1 MYMKKLLL
9 IVPSLHQGGA
19 EKVCAATAVVLKPYF
34 DVQIAIFDSKNID
47 FDVEDIPVTDLGLP
61 SRPGKLS
68 KVFNVLRRGYR
79 LNRLKKREQI
89 DIAYSFGPTA
99 NLANVFAGRL
109 FSKKGAKCWLGVM
122 SYMDMD
128 SSWLGFFC
136 KKADRLLCCSE
147 TLRGMIAEKYACGCA
162 YTLTG
167 FFDIPQIRARAE
179 EEEAS
184 LPWQDGRVIV
194 SMGREDVVKGFWH
207 LLKIFSLVHKKLPDT
222 RLLIIGKGE
231 FTAYRKLAADLG
243 VAEAVHFAG
252 LQKNPYP
259 YLKRGTLFLLTSY
272 WEGFPNAL
280 VEAMAM
286 GLPAVAT
293 DCMTGPAEI
302 FDGKYGILVPNMG
315 KEPDMD
321 ASHIEEAEK
330 STADRVVSLLENGA
344 ELARYGRLSVERA
357 GVYSKEAYIHKIRE
371 WSVG

>member
-1 MYMKKLLL
+1 MKKLLL
-9 IVPSLHQGGA
+9 IVPSLHQGGS
-19 EKVCAATAVVLKPYF
+19 EKVCAMTAVILKPYF
-34 DVQIAIFDSKNID
+34 DVQIAIFDSRNVD
-47 FDVEDIPVTDLGLP
+47 FDVEDVPVADLGLP
-61 SRPGKLS
+61 SRPGKLA
-68 KVFNVLRRGYR
+68 KVINVCKRGWR
-79 LNRLKKREQI
+79 LYRLKKREQI

-99 NLANVFAGRL
+99 NLANVFSRL
-109 FSKKGAKCWLGVM
+109 LPGGKRAKCWLGVM

-128 SSWLGFFC
+128 SSWLGLFC
-136 KKADRLLCCSE
+136 KKSDRLLCCSE
-147 TLRGMIAEKYACGCA
+147 TLRGMVEEKYGCDHT

-167 FFDIPQIRARAE
+167 FFDIAQIRARAE
-179 EEEAS
+179 EGEAQ
-184 LPWQDGRVIV
+184 LPWQEGRIIV

-207 LLKIFSLVHKKLPDT
+207 LLKIFSLVHRKLPDT

-243 VAEAVHFAG
+243 IADAVYFAG

-259 YLKRGTLFLLTSY
+259 YLKKGTLYLLTSY

-302 FDGKYGILVPNMG
+302 FDGKYGVLVPNMG

-321 ASHIEEAEK
+321 ASHIEEEEEN
-330 STADRVVSLLENGA
+330 TAARVAALLQDGE
-344 ELARYGRLSVERA
+344 ELARYSRLSVERA
-357 GVYSKEAYIHKIRE
+357 GVFSKEAYIRKIRE
-371 WSVG
+371 WSV

>member
-1 MYMKKLLL
+1 MKKLLL
-9 IVPSLHQGGA
+9 IVPSLHQGGS
-19 EKVCAATAVVLKPYF
+19 EKVCAMTAVALKPYF
-34 DVQIAIFDSKNID
+34 DVQIAIFDSTNMD
-47 FDVEDIPVTDLGLP
+47 FDVGDIPVADIGLP
-61 SRPGKLS
+61 SRPRKLA
-68 KVFNVLRRGYR
+68 KVLNVLRRAH
-79 LNRLKKREQI
+79 RLKWLKRKEQI

-109 FSKKGAKCWLGVM
+109 FSRKGAKCWLGVM

-128 SSWLGFFC
+128 SSWLGLFC

-147 TLRGMIAEKYACGCA
+147 TLRGMIEKKYACGCA

-179 EEEAS
+179 EEEAE
-184 LPWQDGRVIV
+184 LPWRDGRIIV
-194 SMGREDVVKGFWH
+194 SMGREDVVKGYWH
-207 LLKIFSLVHKKLPDT
+207 LLKIFSLVHRKLPDT
-222 RLLIIGKGE
+222 KLLMIGKGE
-231 FTAYRKLAADLG
+231 FTAYRKLAEELG
-243 VAEAVHFAG
+243 VADAVCFAG

-259 YLKRGTLFLLTSY
+259 YLKKGTLYLLTSY

-315 KEPDMD
+315 KDPDMD
-321 ASHIEEAEK
+321 ASHIEEEER
-330 STADRVVSLLENGA
+330 STAERVVSLLENEE

-357 GVYSKEAYIHKIRE
+357 GVFSKEAYIRKIRE
-371 WSVG
+371 WSVE

>member
-1 MYMKKLLL
+1 MKKLLL
-9 IVPSLHQGGA
+9 IVPSLHQGGS
-19 EKVCAATAVVLKPYF
+19 EKVCAMTAVILKPYF
-34 DVQIAIFDSKNID
+34 DVQIAIFDSRNID
-47 FDVEDIPVTDLGLP
+47 FDVEDVPVADLGLP
-61 SRPGKLS
+61 SRPGKLA
-68 KVFNVLRRGYR
+68 KVINVCKRGWR
-79 LNRLKKREQI
+79 LYRLKKREQI

-99 NLANVFAGRL
+99 NLANVFSRL
-109 FSKKGAKCWLGVM
+109 LPGGKRAKCWLGVM

-128 SSWLGFFC
+128 SSWLGLFC
-136 KKADRLLCCSE
+136 KESDRLLCCSE
-147 TLRGMIAEKYACGCA
+147 TLRRMIEEKYGCDHT

-167 FFDIPQIRARAE
+167 FFDIAQIRARAE
-179 EEEAS
+179 EGEAQ
-184 LPWQDGRVIV
+184 LPWQEGRIIV

-207 LLKIFSLVHKKLPDT
+207 LLKIFSLVHRKLPDT

-243 VAEAVHFAG
+243 VADAVHFAG

-259 YLKRGTLFLLTSY
+259 YLKKGTLYLLTSY

-302 FDGKYGILVPNMG
+302 FDGKYGVLVPNMG

-321 ASHIEEAEK
+321 ASHIEKEEEN
-330 STADRVVSLLENGA
+330 TAARVAALLQDEE
-344 ELARYGRLSVERA
+344 ELARYSRLSVERA
-357 GVYSKEAYIHKIRE
+357 GVFSKEAYIRKIRE
-371 WSVG
+371 WSV

>member
-1 MYMKKLLL
+1 MKKLLL
-9 IVPSLHQGGA
+9 IVPSLHQGGS
-19 EKVCAATAVVLKPYF
+19 EKVCATTAVILKPYF
-34 DVQIAIFDSKNID
+34 DVQIAIFDSQNID
-47 FDVEDIPVTDLGLP
+47 FDVEDIPVTDIGLP
-61 SRPGKLS
+61 SRPGKLA
-68 KVFNVLRRGYR
+68 KVLNVLRRAHR
-79 LNRLKKREQI
+79 LKRLKKKEQI

-109 FSKKGAKCWLGVM
+109 FSRKGAKCWLGVM

-128 SSWLGFFC
+128 SSWLGLFC

-147 TLRGMIAEKYACGCA
+147 TLRGMIEKKYACGCT

-179 EEEAS
+179 EEEPQ
-184 LPWQDGRVIV
+184 LPWGEGRIIV
-194 SMGREDVVKGFWH
+194 SMGREDVVKGYWH
-207 LLKIFSLVHKKLPDT
+207 LLKIFSLVHKELPDT
-222 RLLIIGKGE
+222 KLLIIGKGE
-231 FTAYRKLAADLG
+231 FTEYKKLAADLG
-243 VAEAVHFAG
+243 VADAVHFAG

-259 YLKRGTLFLLTSY
+259 YLKKGTLYLLTSY

-315 KEPDMD
+315 KDPDMD
-321 ASHIEEAEK
+321 ASHIEDEEK
-330 STADRVVSLLENGA
+330 RTAARVVSLLEN
-344 ELARYGRLSVERA
+344 EEEMARYSRLSVERA
-357 GVYSKEAYIHKIRE
+357 SVYSKESYIRKIRE
-371 WSVG
+371 WSLN

>member
-1 MYMKKLLL
+1 MKKLLL
-9 IVPSLHQGGA
+9 IVPSLHQGGS
-19 EKVCAATAVVLKPYF
+19 EKVCAMTAVILKPYF
-34 DVQIAIFDSKNID
+34 DVQIAIFDSRNID
-47 FDVEDIPVTDLGLP
+47 FDVEDVPVADLGLP
-61 SRPGKLS
+61 SRPGKLA
-68 KVFNVLRRGYR
+68 KIINVCRRGWR
-79 LNRLKKREQI
+79 LYRLKKREQI

-99 NLANVFAGRL
+99 NLANVFSRL
-109 FSKKGAKCWLGVM
+109 LPGGKRAKCWLGVM

-128 SSWLGFFC
+128 SSWLGLFC
-136 KKADRLLCCSE
+136 KKSDRLLCCSE
-147 TLRGMIAEKYACGCA
+147 TLRRMIEEKYGCDHT

-167 FFDIPQIRARAE
+167 FFDIAQIRARAE
-179 EEEAS
+179 EGEAQ
-184 LPWQDGRVIV
+184 LPWQEGRIIV

-207 LLKIFSLVHKKLPDT
+207 LLKIFSLVHRKLPDT

-243 VAEAVHFAG
+243 IADAVYFAG

-259 YLKRGTLFLLTSY
+259 YLKKGTLYLLTSY

-302 FDGKYGILVPNMG
+302 FDGKYGVLVPNMG

-321 ASHIEEAEK
+321 ASHIEEEEEN
-330 STADRVVSLLENGA
+330 TAARVAALLQDGE
-344 ELARYGRLSVERA
+344 ELARYSRLSVERA
-357 GVYSKEAYIHKIRE
+357 GVFSKEAYIRKIRE
-371 WSVG
+371 WSV